1 MLREQGRFGSCDP
14 CWEGRCQRNVEEAH
28 LSPFGIWRVQEGSRE
43 EGTPELKPKLQFASW
58 SVHGGAS
65 GRRHHMG
72 KGVEGSPWRCPW
84 GPTSRSQLFQAG
96 LEILA
101 SYGVCILLSASGVP
115 AEGPSPSTTHA
126 LTPVIVEGASVSH
139 PSSPHFPHRL
149 RVIFKTTSKALQA
162 S

>member
-1 MLREQGRFGSCDP
+1 MLSEGVCFGSCDP
-14 CWEGRCQRNVEEAH
+14 CWEGRCQWNVEEAH
-28 LSPFGIWRVQEGSRE
+28 LSPLGIQRVQEGSQE

-65 GRRHHMG
+65 GRRHHVG
-72 KGVEGSPWRCPW
+72 KGVEGSPSRCPW

-115 AEGPSPSTTHA
+115 AEGPAHPP
-126 LTPVIVEGASVSH
+126 LTP
-139 PSSPHFPHRL
+139 SPQSLLRGPLCHIPLLPTFP
-149 RVIFKTTSKALQA
+149 TC
-162 S
+162 